1 VENQSA
7 TSETGG
13 WCNWAVDKAHATDN
27 PLAGALADLFAG
39 RTVVGL
45 GDGLG
50 HYRKLILDTGKVQ
63 KYDAYDGA
71 PNINNVTGG
80 QVNVQET
87 ILTLTCQFKQKMNN

>member
-1 VENQSA
+1 MN
-7 TSETGG
+7 TG
-13 WCNWAVDKAHATDN
+13 HTTDN

-50 HYRKLILDTGKVQ
+50 HYRKLILDTGKVR

-71 PNINNVTGG
+71 PNINNITRG
-80 QVNVQET
+80 QVTRNFAQSSPNVEYFE
-87 ILTLTCQFKQKMNN
+87 I